1 MTKIYQDTSYE
12 PKIILQQVDGNLRIK
27 GWDRPE
33 VRFDADNPDDL
44 EITQDGTTF
53 TVICRS
59 NLYLRLPTT
68 ASIDIKQV
76 HGNGNF
82 KSVEGDIHLAKLQG
96 NATFKLVGSI
106 EVESLQGNL
115 TASRI
120 EGSLKAH
127 NIEGNANVRDV
138 EDILSIQGL
147 AGHLTFRGAAAEID
161 CKAGGNASLLLETE
175 PGGCYKV
182 EANGNISCTVDAP
195 GDANIVLFSQTKKIH
210 IETAEG
216 SEVINAERH
225 EIKVGESDV
234 DIHLQAGTGVDLKLA
249 TIISENNMVL
259 STSEERM
266 KVLQMV
272 QEDNISAEDGAK
284 LLTALSG
291 SQVKS
296 ADMSPSEGRYMR
308 VSVTDSL
315 TGKTKVS
322 VNLPLG
328 LVDAGLNIAS
338 NYVNNIGVEDVKEA
352 IKSGVTGK
360 IVDVHDE
367 EDGEHVEIF
376 IE

>member
-1 MTKIYQDTSYE
+1 MEASVAR
-12 PKIILQQVDGNLRIK
+12 L
-27 GWDRPE
+27 
-33 VRFDADNPDDL
+33 DAPAD
-44 EITQDGTTF
+44 
-53 TVICRS
+53 
-59 NLYLRLPTT
+59 
-68 ASIDIKQV
+68 ASIELLSQ
-76 HGNGNF
+76 
-82 KSVEGDIHLAKLQG
+82 AK
-96 NATFKLVGSI
+96 N
-106 EVESLQGNL
+106 
-115 TASRI
+115 
-120 EGSLKAH
+120 
-127 NIEGNANVRDV
+127 
-138 EDILSIQGL
+138 
-147 AGHLTFRGAAAEID
+147 
-161 CKAGGNASLLLETE
+161 
-175 PGGCYKV
+175 
-182 EANGNISCTVDAP
+182 
-195 GDANIVLFSQTKKIH
+195 IH
-210 IETAEG
+210 IESSEG

-225 EIKVGESDV
+225 EIKIGEGDV
-234 DIHLQAGTGVDLKLA
+234 DIHLKAGAGVDLKLA

-266 KVLQMV
+266 KILQMV

-296 ADMSPSEGRYMR
+296 ANMHPGEGRYMR

-360 IVDVHDE
+360 IVDIHDE